1 MIIRRVGAESF
12 HGARSKHLVLTKY
25 VESIQCLPKND
36 DDDDDDD
43 DDDNNNKLYH
53 IYNASKKKF
62 SQEV

>member
-12 HGARSKHLVLTKY
+12 HETRSKNLMLT
-25 VESIQCLPKND
+25 ESIQYLQKND

-43 DDDNNNKLYH
+43 DDDKNNLYH

-62 SQEV
+62 YQEY